1 MNDCKEKFAALIK
14 ESPVTAILRGIT
26 PDEIEPACEVLLKA
40 GIRTLEIPL
49 NSPNAVESIARAVRC
64 CGERAMVGAGT
75 VTTPEEVIAVE
86 KAGGKFIISP
96 NTDAEVIRE
105 TKRLG
110 LISTPGFLTP
120 SEGFAALKAGADYL
134 KLFPAGHMGLG
145 YLKDIQAVIKAPM
158 VAVGGVN
165 LQNTPEFLTRCVSV
179 AIGSALYKAGK
190 SLADLER
197 DAIAFV
203 AAAKSAAR

>member
-1 MNDCKEKFAALIK
+1 MNDVKEQFAALIK

-26 PDEIEPACEVLLKA
+26 PEEIEAACEVLVKA

-64 CGERAMVGAGT
+64 CGDRAMVGAGT
-75 VTTPEEVIAVE
+75 VTAPEEVIAVE

-96 NTDAEVIRE
+96 NTDAEVIRQ

-110 LISTPGFLTP
+110 LISMPGFLTP

-134 KLFPAGHMGLG
+134 KLFPAGHMGIG

-165 LQNTPEFLTRCVSV
+165 LQNTPEFLTRCVAV

-190 SLADLER
+190 PLADLER

-203 AAAKSAAR
+203 AAAKSAR